1 MDADVQY
8 TDVASVS
15 GSGGSARG
23 LFCCDK
29 GDKDTDQLHKDSQFW
44 LEHKD

>member
-1 MDADVQY
+1 MDADIQY

-15 GSGGSARG
+15 GSGSSAHG

-44 LEHKD
+44 L

>member
-1 MDADVQY
+1 MDADIQH

-15 GSGGSARG
+15 SSGSSAHG